1 MVLTEWVEIGMVVD
15 QVGQDRRGD
24 VKVRTNQRNG
34 GNEWDHALAHFN
46 LHSWPHVPTHLNFVN
61 SFWICVLHFQ
71 HVFFFFTV
79 FIYLFILVFF

>member
-46 LHSWPHVPTHLNFVN
+46 LRSWTHFITHPNFVD
-61 SFWICVLHFQ
+61 SLGI
-71 HVFFFFTV
+71 
-79 FIYLFILVFF
+79 